1 MSTEPTVYA
10 LSSIEI
16 GQKAFL
22 DRKSI
27 DRKLEKKLL
36 ALGFSNLIPV
46 TVIHKR
52 KGGVVVGI
60 GNARIALDQ
69 ALANQISVKVA

>member
-1 MSTEPTVYA
+1 MSVEPVICA
-10 LSSIEI
+10 LSTIRI

-22 DRKSI
+22 DRKNI

-60 GNARIALDQ
+60 GNARIAVDQ
-69 ALANQISVKVA
+69 TLANQITVKVA

>member
-1 MSTEPTVYA
+1 MSEEPITCA
-10 LSSIEI
+10 LSTIQI

-22 DRKSI
+22 DRNFI
-27 DRKLEKKLL
+27 NRKLEKKLL
-36 ALGFSNLIPV
+36 ALGFSDLIPV

-52 KGGVVVGI
+52 KSGVVVGI

-69 ALANQISVKVA
+69 TLANQITVKVA